1 MALIDLDNKQ
11 IVAKI
16 VVYGPGQSG
25 KTTFLRAVHELIPEK
40 QRPALTSIENGAGR
54 TLLYDQLPI
63 DSGLVGDYRIRFQ
76 LYSVAGNEG
85 SADARRA
92 VLSGSD
98 GVVFLADAQPE
109 RLRENTD
116 SLGELMS
123 TLAVLQKSPGEFP
136 VVIQYNKVDLVDE
149 GALAS
154 VRRSLNVDG
163 LPESYSSALSKR
175 GVVDSLQT
183 IARLVAQSL

>member
-1 MALIDLDNKQ
+1 MAMIDLDNRQ

-25 KTTFLRAVHELIPEK
+25 KTTFLRAVHDLIPEK
-40 QRPALTSIENGAGR
+40 QRPPIDSIENDEGR
-54 TLLYDQLPI
+54 TLLYDSLPI
-63 DSGLVGDYRIRFQ
+63 DAGMAGDYRMRFH

-85 SADARRA
+85 SHDARQA
-92 VLSGSD
+92 VLSGAD

-109 RLRENTD
+109 RLPENQASFD
-116 SLGELMS
+116 ELTVALTS
-123 TLAVLQKSPGEFP
+123 LQKASSTFP

-149 GALAS
+149 ATLDS
-154 VRRSLNVDG
+154 VRRALNRDG
-163 LPESYSSALSKR
+163 LPEAFSSASNKR

-183 IARLVAQSL
+183 ITRLVAQSL